1 MKSNPEYDQ
10 TRVEFE
16 DEWSRSKIEDLIST
30 NDYKRARQER
40 NLYEK
45 YLPKNELILEA
56 GCGLGPKIIY
66 FKKQGFH
73 VIGIDF
79 VQSALKRLK
88 QFDPSTKLAACDI
101 HDCPFPD
108 GSFGAY
114 LS

>member
-45 YLPKNELILEA
+45 YLPKNELIL
-56 GCGLGPKIIY
+56 
-66 FKKQGFH
+66 
-73 VIGIDF
+73 
-79 VQSALKRLK
+79 
-88 QFDPSTKLAACDI
+88 
-101 HDCPFPD
+101 
-108 GSFGAY
+108 
-114 LS
+114 

>member
-16 DEWSRSKIEDLIST
+16 DEWSRSKIEDLIGT

-66 FKKQGFH
+66 FKKYLVLF
-73 VIGIDF
+73 F
-79 VQSALKRLK
+79 
-88 QFDPSTKLAACDI
+88 FDRETLVL
-101 HDCPFPD
+101 
-108 GSFGAY
+108 Y
-114 LS
+114 LLFS